1 VSVRDDLQLV
11 EDVQRV
17 GPARTAH
24 VQMEQ
29 QQGQLQSSAAGHTPP
44 SSQVKSGRGEV
55 GKARM
60 LEGRAAG
67 WLAYW
72 LSGEEETP
80 PSTLW
85 PSQIIRI
92 TMLTRSSSGH
102 LLTGHL
108 ICQSHNDDDPCESQ
122 RRVLNQKYLD
132 RESQSDLFLSL
143 S

>member
-1 VSVRDDLQLV
+1 MLA
-11 EDVQRV
+11 E
-17 GPARTAH
+17 
-24 VQMEQ
+24 
-29 QQGQLQSSAAGHTPP
+29 
-44 SSQVKSGRGEV
+44 GRS

-60 LEGRAAG
+60 LAEGRAAG
-67 WLAYW
+67 WLAYCW
-72 LSGEEETP
+72 SRDSGEQETP
-80 PSTLW
+80 PSTRW

-92 TMLTRSSSGH
+92 TMLTRSSSVH
-102 LLTGHL
+102 LLTGHR